1 MRKLGLALGG
11 GSPALSMISVRRL
24 GQALAGGS
32 VGDAIDLLLRDLAG
46 DEIVGDA
53 EQVVEEVF
61 GVESEVEVEGVFEE
75 EFVVVEVA
83 EEALEVWLD
92 DGEVHVG
99 GEDEEVVEVGE
110 LEEGARDEGVV
121 GEAVLGVELGP
132 VLDEG
137 VDEVEGLEALVELE
151 DLLGFLA
158 LGRVLLNFLALSR
171 VRLHFLPLDR
181 VPARVY
187 VVLQLRLVV
196 AVERHAP
203 LQQRVHDHPQRPEVV
218 RYLLFTRLLVTLYRW
233 PYEVWRPYLLCRV
246 LLILVVFCNI
256 LHEAQVPNFDSC
268 LVIF

>member
-1 MRKLGLALGG
+1 
-11 GSPALSMISVRRL
+11 
-24 GQALAGGS
+24 
-32 VGDAIDLLLRDLAG
+32 
-46 DEIVGDA
+46 
-53 EQVVEEVF
+53 
-61 GVESEVEVEGVFEE
+61 VEVG
-75 EFVVVEVA
+75 
-83 EEALEVWLD
+83 LD

-121 GEAVLGVELGP
+121 GEAVLGVELGLA
-132 VLDEG
+132 LDEG

-151 DLLGFLA
+151 A
-158 LGRVLLNFLALSR
+158 L
-171 VRLHFLPLDR
+171 LHFLPLDR

-233 PYEVWRPYLLCRV
+233 PYEVRRPYLLCRV

-256 LHEAQVPNFDSC
+256 LHKAQVPNFDSC
-268 LVIF
+268 MVIF

>member
-1 MRKLGLALGG
+1 M
-11 GSPALSMISVRRL
+11 
-24 GQALAGGS
+24 
-32 VGDAIDLLLRDLAG
+32 LLRDLGG

-53 EQVVEEVF
+53 EQVVKEVF

-83 EEALEVWLD
+83 EEAVEVGLD

-99 GEDEEVVEVGE
+99 GEDEEVVEVSE
-110 LEEGARDEGVV
+110 LEERALDERVL
-121 GEAVLGVELGP
+121 GEAVLGVELGL

-151 DLLGFLA
+151 A
-158 LGRVLLNFLALSR
+158 LQ
-171 VRLHFLPLDR
+171 HFLSLDR

-218 RYLLFTRLLVTLYRW
+218 RHLLFTRLLVAFYRW
-233 PYEVWRPYLLCRV
+233 SDEVWRAYLLCRV

-268 LVIF
+268 LVIFQIWWLISIYLVKVHIREVDQDVLWL